1 MNIPM
6 KNNSLLSAA
15 LILILTFT
23 ISLPVLA
30 GGGKVKKT
38 KTPKNVILLIGDG
51 MGLAQVYAAYTASC
65 GNLNITTIDQIA
77 LVKTNSAS
85 DYITDSGAGGTA
97 IACGEKTTNG
107 MIGITPEKVPLTS
120 ILKHASARRLS
131 TGIVSTCDVTH
142 ATPASFVASAE
153 SRKMTEKIAYQYHTC
168 GIDVFIGGG
177 SDHFIRRSDNLNLFD
192 SLQNRNFKVV
202 QTIPAMMEVKSGK
215 MAALL
220 YPEHPP
226 KISEGRGDML
236 SLSTDKA
243 ISLLSQNKKG
253 FFLMIEGSQ
262 IDWGGHDNDFEYVV
276 NEVLDFDRA
285 VGIALD
291 FAKKNGETLVIVT
304 ADHETGG
311 LANLEGNFT
320 TGHAGGK
327 FITDNHS
334 GIPVPLFAYG
344 PGSHLFKGLIEN
356 TEIFVLAMQAL
367 GLN

>member
-1 MNIPM
+1 M
-6 KNNSLLSAA
+6 KKNSLLSAA
-15 LILILTFT
+15 LILTLTFT
-23 ISLPVLA
+23 MSLPVSA
-30 GGGKVKKT
+30 GGAKEKKA
-38 KTPKNVILLIGDG
+38 KNPKNVILLIGDG
-51 MGLAQVYAAYTASC
+51 MGLAQVYAAYTAAC
-65 GNLNITTIDQIA
+65 GNLNITSIDHIA

-85 DYITDSGAGGTA
+85 NYITDSGAGGTA

-107 MIGITPEKVPLTS
+107 MIGMTPEKVPLTS
-120 ILKHASARRLS
+120 ILKHASAHKLS
-131 TGIVSTCDVTH
+131 TGIVATSDVTH
-142 ATPASFVASAE
+142 ATPASFVASVE
-153 SRKMTEKIAYQYHTC
+153 SRKMAEHIAYQYHTS

-192 SLQNRNFKVV
+192 SLQSRNFQVV
-202 QTIPAMMEVKSGK
+202 QTIPAMMEVKSGR

-243 ISLLSQNKKG
+243 ISLLSQNRKG

-262 IDWGGHDNDFEYVV
+262 IDWGGHDNNIGYVV
-276 NEVLDFDRA
+276 NEALDFDKA

-311 LANLEGNFT
+311 LSNLEGDFT

-327 FITDNHS
+327 FITDDHS

-344 PGSHLFKGLIEN
+344 PGSHLFKGLMEN
-356 TEIFVLAMQAL
+356 TEIFFLAMKAL
-367 GLN
+367 GLNQ